1 MVAGPA
7 ILGGRARSLTLR
19 VLLLAAGVQLLFAT
33 PTLQQEQPE
42 GTLIFAHV
50 LFRHGDRT
58 PIDPYKNDPWKDASH
73 WSAGWGQLTNAGKL
87 HHLQLGKWLRARY
100 NSLLRPTYS
109 NDELYVRSTDVDRT
123 LMSAEANLAGLY
135 PPQGSD
141 VWDSGLSWQ
150 PIPVHTVPEELD
162 AVLAAKKRCPAF
174 DHALKVYRQS
184 EPYHSYNNSLAPL
197 YRYLTEHTG
206 QTVNS
211 MSAVQNL
218 YSCLL
223 IEELNNFTL
232 PDWTKEVYPEP
243 LSSISAMTFAV
254 KTNTSQLARLKMGP
268 LVKEILNRFRSKA
281 AGKLKPDRS
290 LWIYSAHDVTVASLL
305 NALRVF
311 ELHNP
316 PFAACIMLE
325 LRRPVNGGDPYVQ
338 VFYKNT
344 TDDKPLLLPI
354 PECGEQCPLDEMF
367 KIYDD
372 ILPKNWDSE
381 CELSLLSLSYV
392 EADLHSTTGMLGI
405 ILLTAS
411 TVLVLLTVIVVV
423 RRRNSMH
430 SERWYLR
437 IDG

>member
-1 MVAGPA
+1 MVAST
-7 ILGGRARSLTLR
+7 GRMRSLTLP
-19 VLLLAAGVQLLFAT
+19 VLLLAAGVLLLCGT
-33 PTLQQEQPE
+33 PTLQQQQQQEPE

-58 PIDPYKNDPWKDASH
+58 PIDPYKNDPWKDPSH
-73 WSAGWGQLTNAGKL
+73 WTAGWGQLTNAGKW

-141 VWDSGLSWQ
+141 VWDTGLTWQ

-184 EPYHSYNNSLAPL
+184 EPYHSYNSSLEPL

-206 QTVNS
+206 QTYNS
-211 MSAVQNL
+211 MSGVQNL

-232 PDWTKEVYPEP
+232 PDWTKQVYPEP
-243 LSSISAMTFAV
+243 LRSISAVTFGV

-325 LRRPVNGGDPYVQ
+325 LRRPANGGDPYVQ

-344 TDDKPLLLPI
+344 TNEPFLLPI
-354 PECGEQCPLDEMF
+354 PGCGERCPLDEMF

-381 CELSLLSLSYV
+381 CELSLLSMSYV
-392 EADLHSTTGMLGI
+392 EADLHSTTGVLGI

-411 TVLVLLTVIVVV
+411 TLLILLTVIVVV